1 MLAAHFFVFNSEI
14 IHLGKYISMFTEP
27 QANNVMNIIAY
38 VFPVTNTRHSKNS
51 NFICADYNDN
61 YFRNVSRVSD
71 RISYNDH
78 DTPQSLFTTWETFKR
93 KRENIN
99 KSEIQL
105 LFMSLRLI
113 SPTTAAMRRGRWLS
127 FTLVSGRDCSRS
139 VNCREHACTSIGI
152 KCWITIGKY
161 TGRLVLLQPWR
172 SQLAPSSFRR
182 HCKWVPRP

>member
-1 MLAAHFFVFNSEI
+1 MAPHAGRHFINITKQLFSE
-14 IHLGKYISMFTEP
+14 
-27 QANNVMNIIAY
+27 
-38 VFPVTNTRHSKNS
+38 
-51 NFICADYNDN
+51 C
-61 YFRNVSRVSD
+61 VSCFWP
-71 RISYNDH
+71 ISYNDH
-78 DTPQSLFTTWETFKR
+78 DTPFTTWETFKR

-139 VNCREHACTSIGI
+139 VNCREHACNSIGI

-182 HCKWVPRP
+182 HCKWVPRPYQVSSKFGSWNRSSAQLYLLLRHLLCCYPLLEAVLVPAS